1 MSSHDPV
8 APSLSGHLRTLGI
21 CWIVY
26 GVIRLIMAVCLVIYG
41 STATVMFGTLL
52 NRVPDPLTL
61 MGVFHSMYTVMIAL
75 SAVCGILGLM
85 AGLALLAERRSG
97 RTLALVA
104 GFLSLSNIPL
114 GTTLGIYTLVM
125 LLPIAATQRYGRSE
139 GGRVRDTC
147 LAWAAHVGLIEA
159 AGRTPELYDSLQDDW
174 DILVHLPVLK
184 RHQRSALTSPKDP
197 RGPR

>member
-8 APSLSGHLRTLGI
+8 APSLRGHLQTLGI

-61 MGVFHSMYTVMIAL
+61 MDVFHFMYTVMIAL

-85 AGLALLAERRSG
+85 AGLALLAERPSG

-114 GTTLGIYTLVM
+114 GTTLGIYTLIM
-125 LLPIAATQRYGRSE
+125 LLPIAATQRYGRS
-139 GGRVRDTC
+139 D
-147 LAWAAHVGLIEA
+147 
-159 AGRTPELYDSLQDDW
+159 
-174 DILVHLPVLK
+174 
-184 RHQRSALTSPKDP
+184 
-197 RGPR
+197 

>member
-1 MSSHDPV
+1 MSSQDPV

-26 GVIRLIMAVCLVIYG
+26 GVIRLIMTVGLVIFA

-61 MGVFHSMYTVMIAL
+61 MSVFHFMYAVWIAL

-85 AGLALLAERRSG
+85 AGLALVAERRSG
-97 RTLALVA
+97 RTVALVA

-125 LLPIAATQRYGRSE
+125 LLPIAATQ
-139 GGRVRDTC
+139 
-147 LAWAAHVGLIEA
+147 
-159 AGRTPELYDSLQDDW
+159 LYD
-174 DILVHLPVLK
+174 
-184 RHQRSALTSPKDP
+184 RSD
-197 RGPR
+197 

>member
-1 MSSHDPV
+1 MSSQDPV

-26 GVIRLIMAVCLVIYG
+26 GVIRLIMAVCLVIFA
-41 STATVMFGTLL
+41 STATVMFGALL

-61 MGVFHSMYTVMIAL
+61 MSVFHFMYAVWIAL

-85 AGLALLAERRSG
+85 AGLALVAERRSG
-97 RTLALVA
+97 RTVALVA

-125 LLPIAATQRYGRSE
+125 LLPIAATQRYGRS
-139 GGRVRDTC
+139 D
-147 LAWAAHVGLIEA
+147 
-159 AGRTPELYDSLQDDW
+159 
-174 DILVHLPVLK
+174 
-184 RHQRSALTSPKDP
+184 
-197 RGPR
+197 

>member
-1 MSSHDPV
+1 
-8 APSLSGHLRTLGI
+8 
-21 CWIVY
+21 
-26 GVIRLIMAVCLVIYG
+26 MAVCLVIYG

-61 MGVFHSMYTVMIAL
+61 MGVFHFMYTVMIAL

-125 LLPIAATQRYGRSE
+125 LLPIAATQRYGRS
-139 GGRVRDTC
+139 G
-147 LAWAAHVGLIEA
+147 
-159 AGRTPELYDSLQDDW
+159 
-174 DILVHLPVLK
+174 
-184 RHQRSALTSPKDP
+184 
-197 RGPR
+197 

>member
-8 APSLSGHLRTLGI
+8 APSLSGRLRTLGI

-26 GVIRLIMAVCLVIYG
+26 GVIRLIMAVCLVIYSG
-41 STATVMFGTLL
+41 TATVMFGTLL

-61 MGVFHSMYTVMIAL
+61 MSVFHFMYAVMIAL

-104 GFLSLSNIPL
+104 GFLSLSDIPL

-125 LLPIAATQRYGRSE
+125 LLPIAATQRYGRS
-139 GGRVRDTC
+139 D
-147 LAWAAHVGLIEA
+147 
-159 AGRTPELYDSLQDDW
+159 
-174 DILVHLPVLK
+174 
-184 RHQRSALTSPKDP
+184 
-197 RGPR
+197 

>member
-1 MSSHDPV
+1 MSSQDPV
-8 APSLSGHLRTLGI
+8 APSLSGYLRTLGI

-26 GVIRLIMAVCLVIYG
+26 GVIRLIMTVCLVIFA

-61 MGVFHSMYTVMIAL
+61 MSVFHFMYAVWIGL

-85 AGLALLAERRSG
+85 AGLALVAERRSG
-97 RTLALVA
+97 RTVALVA

-125 LLPIAATQRYGRSE
+125 LLPIAATQRYGRS
-139 GGRVRDTC
+139 D
-147 LAWAAHVGLIEA
+147 
-159 AGRTPELYDSLQDDW
+159 
-174 DILVHLPVLK
+174 
-184 RHQRSALTSPKDP
+184 
-197 RGPR
+197 

>member
-1 MSSHDPV
+1 MSSQDPV

-26 GVIRLIMAVCLVIYG
+26 GVIRLIMTVGLVIFA

-61 MGVFHSMYTVMIAL
+61 MSVFHFMYAVWIAL

-85 AGLALLAERRSG
+85 AGLALVAERRSG
-97 RTLALVA
+97 RTVALVA

-125 LLPIAATQRYGRSE
+125 LLPIAATQRYGRS
-139 GGRVRDTC
+139 D
-147 LAWAAHVGLIEA
+147 
-159 AGRTPELYDSLQDDW
+159 
-174 DILVHLPVLK
+174 
-184 RHQRSALTSPKDP
+184 
-197 RGPR
+197 

>member
-8 APSLSGHLRTLGI
+8 MPSLSGQLRTLGI

-26 GVIRLIMAVCLVIYG
+26 GIIRLIMAVCLFIYG

-61 MGVFHSMYTVMIAL
+61 MSVFHFMYAVMIAL

-85 AGLALLAERRSG
+85 SGLALVAERRSG
-97 RTLALVA
+97 RTVALVA

-114 GTTLGIYTLVM
+114 GTTLGIYTLV
-125 LLPIAATQRYGRSE
+125 LFLPIAATQRCGRS
-139 GGRVRDTC
+139 G
-147 LAWAAHVGLIEA
+147 
-159 AGRTPELYDSLQDDW
+159 
-174 DILVHLPVLK
+174 
-184 RHQRSALTSPKDP
+184 
-197 RGPR
+197 